1 MRAARIRVLRIN
13 DCMLR
18 DMIGLFVNLVINLV
32 MNLEIRRLGKY
43 ASGI

>member
-1 MRAARIRVLRIN
+1 
-13 DCMLR
+13 MLR
-18 DMIGLFVNLVINLV
+18 DMIGLFINLVINLV

>member
-1 MRAARIRVLRIN
+1 
-13 DCMLR
+13 MLR